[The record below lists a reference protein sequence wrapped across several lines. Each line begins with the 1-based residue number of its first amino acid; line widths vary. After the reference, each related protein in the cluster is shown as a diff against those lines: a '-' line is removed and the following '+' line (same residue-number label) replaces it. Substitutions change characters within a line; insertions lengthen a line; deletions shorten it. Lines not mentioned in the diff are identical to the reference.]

1 MTICTRETQGT
12 GVTCKGSPLTNAE
25 VDNNF
30 INIVADIADKQDAS
44 TALTTS
50 TSFSG
55 DITGAYNSTALAAN
69 TVGISELNTLN
80 TASDGKVLKYVS
92 SPTAGICWATASS
105 GLSEDSVGITELDIA
120 GTGASGSFVSYNA
133 FSGGDFCW
141 AVPPNQYINSAT
153 VSNNC
158 ISFGYNSYGPPNIVV
173 DFDCA
178 AFALRCDT
186 VPRCTAANTMT
197 GYNTFCTYLC
207 VTGTL
212 ASSVCQC
219 LCGNGCFRVKHPI
232 GCQNTAFGCCAFH
245 TVGTI
250 ASCNVAMG
258 FCAMKISCCACCNV
272 VIGSKASSNAIRLR
286 RSVAIGHCTMN
297 CGNYVTDNVAIGNL
311 AMRCSI
317 NNRNVAVG
325 AYAGECFCQAQDNV
339 AIGYFAMQKGNNI
352 VGAVGIGRNAMAGN
366 SGVVVCNHQSVAIG
380 AYAHRF
386 VTCASGEV
394 MIGRCAGLYHFCGNS
409 NVGIGP
415 SAFRSM
421 ISCTGGN
428 QRRNIAMGLFAASC
442 SLNSQDNIVIGT
454 CAGMR
459 IGNTVTTCGC
469 NNVLIGNGAGTC
481 ECIGGYLGLDNITGN
496 CSHHII
502 LGNCQST
509 CARIKVA
516 WTVVSD
522 CRDKSCFA
530 CVPHGLDFVRA
541 LNPTEYRLKTNGR
554 VGTEVEDKKRY
565 GFLAQDVLA
574 LEGDDPVVVSA
585 DNTSTL
591 TMTESH
597 LIPILVNAIK
607 ELANRVETLENA

>member
-69 TVGISELNTLN
+69 TVGTSELNTLN
-80 TASDGKVLKYVS
+80 TASDGDVLKYVA
-92 SPTAGICWATASS
+92 SPTAGICW
-105 GLSEDSVGITELDIA
+105 
-120 GTGASGSFVSYNA
+120 GTGGGGGGTEYYVAS
-133 FSGGDFCW
+133 
-141 AVPPNQYINSAT
+141 AV

-158 ISFGYNSYGPPNIVV
+158 ITLCYNTAGPTTPVI
-173 DFDCA
+173 DMDCA
-178 AFALRCDT
+178 NFDL
-186 VPRCTAANTMT
+186 PRCSAANTFT
-197 GYNTFCTYLC
+197 QYNTFSNFLC
-207 VTGTL
+207 VSGTL
-212 ASSVCQC
+212 KSQSCSC
-219 LCGNGCFRVKHPI
+219 LLGNGCFRVKHPI
-232 GCQNTAFGCCAFH
+232 GCENTAFGCRAFH

-250 ASCNVAMG
+250 AKCNVAMG
-258 FCAMKISCCACCNV
+258 FCALHCACCACCNV
-272 VIGSKASSNAIRLR
+272 VIGACAGANGLRLR
-286 RSVAIGHCTMN
+286 RSVVIGHCAASLGCFINDT
-297 CGNYVTDNVAIGNL
+297 VAIGN
-311 AMRCSI
+311 AAARCSV
-317 NNRNVAVG
+317 NSRNVAVG
-325 AYAGECFCQAQDNV
+325 HFAGECFCQAQDNV
-339 AIGYFAMQKGNNI
+339 ALGYYAMQKGDNI
-352 VGAVGIGRNAMAGN
+352 VGTVAVGRNASTGSGN
-366 SGVVVCNHQSVAIG
+366 LVCNYQSVAIG
-380 AYAHRF
+380 AYAHSLVINGSRD
-386 VTCASGEV
+386 V
-394 MIGRCAGLYHFCGNS
+394 MIGSCAGYYAFCGNT
-409 NVGIGP
+409 NIGIG
-415 SAFRSM
+415 SAAFRSGVY
-421 ISCTGGN
+421 CTAG
-428 QRRNIAMGLFAASC
+428 QTRRNIAMGLVAMNC
-442 SLNSQDNIVIGT
+442 SVNSADNIVIGT

-459 IGNTVTTCGC
+459 LGNTTTTCGC
-469 NNVLIGNGAGTC
+469 NNVLIGTGAGTC
-481 ECIGGYLGLDNITGN
+481 ECIGGYLGLDNLTGD
-496 CSHHII
+496 CSNHII
-502 LGNCQST
+502 LGNCLSS

-565 GFLAQDVLA
+565 GFLAQDVLT

-585 DNTSTL
+585 DNLSTL

-607 ELANRVETLENA
+607 ELANRVEALENA